1 MNSTLAQRAL
11 PISNATVRNILLA
24 IAGSLLVAVAA
35 QVKVPFWPVPMTMQT
50 LAVLMVGG
58 AYGARL
64 GAATLALYALEG
76 AIGLPFLS
84 GARNSIFDA
93 HIAFLPYSS
102 FGYLIG
108 FALAAYVVGRLAQS
122 GAMSSALNMVG
133 ATLIGAVLVYV
144 PGLIWLAIWASIS
157 QHLTAADAMQ
167 FAYVKGM
174 DPFIPADILKATI
187 AGLGLAGMW
196 NSFKR

>member
-1 MNSTLAQRAL
+1 MNTTLAQRAL
-11 PISNATVRNILLA
+11 PMNNATLRNIMLA
-24 IAGSLLVAVAA
+24 IVGSLLVAVAA

-50 LAVLMVGG
+50 LAVLLVGG

-64 GAATLALYALEG
+64 GAATLVLYALEG
-76 AIGLPFLS
+76 AIGMPFLS
-84 GARNSIFDA
+84 GARNSIFDS
-93 HIAFLPYSS
+93 HIGFLPYSS

-108 FALAAYVVGRLAQS
+108 FACAAYIVGRFAQS

-133 ATLIGAVLVYV
+133 AALIGAVVVYG

-157 QHLTAADAMQ
+157 QHLTAFDAMQ

-174 DPFIPADILKATI
+174 DPFIPADILKAAI

-196 NSFKR
+196 SGLNR